1 MKITTRALVA
11 LLAAS
16 AATPALAQ
24 YGASAPARQ
33 PQAPAAQSQDVS
45 NVHPSK
51 GALKALADLQAAI
64 KANDLASIPAKIAAA
79 QAVATTKE
87 DKVILGKLQIQAAV
101 ATNDN
106 AALSAAIET
115 LASSGYIAAPQM
127 SRLYVDL
134 GAKLYE
140 GKQLDKA
147 AAAFERAVSL
157 DSTNADAQVD
167 LGETRFSQGR
177 KAEAVASME
186 RAIQIKL
193 AAGQKPEE
201 AVYKRALSL
210 AYDAQLPEATNLAR
224 EWLTAY
230 PSPSSWRD
238 SIAVFRNVN
247 HPDEESVIDLMRLMS
262 LTGALTPSDLSAYLN
277 ALKEQSNF
285 IEGQTVLDKA
295 TGLESSADVKAIAA
309 ALKAKPRVTAGELS
323 AAVKS
328 AGTGAALLRIG
339 DRFYGLGEYSKA
351 ADTYKAAKAKSMDSN
366 LINERIGVALA
377 AAGDKAG
384 ATAALKSVTG
394 VRAGVA
400 QFWLLYLQNKA

>member
-1 MKITTRALVA
+1 MKISTRALVA

-24 YGASAPARQ
+24 PGATAPA
-33 PQAPAAQSQDVS
+33 PQAQAAQSQNAT

-87 DKVILGKLQIQAAV
+87 DKVILGKLQVQAAL
-101 ATNDN
+101 ASKDN
-106 AALSAAIET
+106 AALSAAIDT
-115 LASSGYIAAPQM
+115 LAASGYIDAPQM

-134 GAKLYE
+134 GARLYE

-147 AAAFERAVSL
+147 AAAFERAISL

-167 LGETRFSQGR
+167 LGEARFSQGR

-201 AVYKRALSL
+201 AVYKRALGL

-224 EWLTAY
+224 QWLTAY

-295 TGLESSADVKAIAA
+295 SGVESSADLKAIAA

-351 ADTYKAAKAKSMDSN
+351 ADTYKAARAKGMDAN

-394 VRAGVA
+394 ARAGVA